1 MINVDSKELLINN
14 KLLPDIQSEE
24 YRPFWQNEVKKIR
37 EGVTINGFYFSP
49 FLYWHLNLWSI
60 YVDSLFNGRILR
72 KLDHPQFWNSILPID
87 ETFRRAEE
95 HIDGRKGVAIVGSRR
110 LSKSVI
116 ITSKVGHQAIAYQ
129 NTESLVSGGNQP
141 DIKNLT
147 DYLDLGIRN
156 LPEYFRFSRIEDD
169 WKKCVTLGFKEK
181 ATNIRHEWSKI
192 HVRNFDDGNNTEAA
206 AGLTLSGFLLDEG
219 GKFPFL
225 NALAATTPCF
235 DSPYGWRCSP
245 VITATGGDM
254 KRAGDMQELFN
265 NPEAYNFLAVDTRDD
280 GTSVS
285 LFIPGTQ
292 SLKIPR
298 DPVPLSNHL
307 GLSYGSELDD
317 VTIWVADEIKGKEM
331 ILKDREQTKKSSG
344 MEAYLKEVMYYPLT
358 PDECFL
364 DMAENIFPVD
374 LLQEQLNFLES
385 GAYKREVDYIE
396 LVRGVDGKVTHR
408 PTERKPVNSYPCKPS
423 ENNEGVVQIFEFP
436 LQDAPY
442 GLYTAGIDPYK
453 QSQAHYSTSLGAVYI
468 FKRIHNLTGE
478 RYQNM
483 IVACY
488 VGRPKKIQ
496 TWYEETRKLL
506 DFYGCKALCE
516 NMDMGFIDHCIAQR
530 DADKYLEKTPSILR
544 EEIHA
549 NTTVNRIY
557 GIHTSTGIKDH
568 INSLIIE
575 YLQEVIEVGTDDQGN
590 HKQVLGVS
598 RILDPMLIKELLK
611 FTPKANADR
620 KDAFGYALLMAKNL
634 TRYVS
639 VTDQIDTRY
648 ESYYNQNKKKSLFSR
663 AGNPFNRYTRR

>member
-1 MINVDSKELLINN
+1 MINTTSKELLVNV
-14 KLLPDIQSEE
+14 KSLPDSQSGE
-24 YRPFWQNEVKKIR
+24 YKPFWQNEVRKIR
-37 EGVTINGFYFSP
+37 EGVTVNGFHFSP

-87 ETFRRAEE
+87 ETFLRAED
-95 HIDGRKGVAIVGSRR
+95 HIDGKKGVAIVGSRR

-116 ITSKVGHQAIAYQ
+116 ITSKVAHQAIAYQ

-181 ATNIRHEWSKI
+181 STNIRHEWSKI

-225 NALAATTPCF
+225 NSLAATTPCF
-235 DSPYGWRCSP
+235 DSPYGWRCTP

-265 NPEAYNFLAVDTRDD
+265 NPEAYNFLAVDVKDD

-298 DPVPLSNHL
+298 DPVPLSDHL
-307 GLSYGSELDD
+307 GVPYGSELDE
-317 VTIWVADEIKGKEM
+317 VTIWVADEEKGKQM

-358 PDECFL
+358 PEECFL

-385 GAYKREVDYIE
+385 GAYKREVDYVE
-396 LVRGVDGKVTHR
+396 LFRGMDGQITHK
-408 PTERKPVNSYPCKPS
+408 PTDKKPVSSYPCKPS

-468 FKRIHNLTGE
+468 FKRIHDITNE

-483 IVACY
+483 IVASY

-506 DFYGCKALCE
+506 DFYGCRALCE
-516 NMDMGFIDHCIAQR
+516 NMDMGFIDHCIEKK

-544 EEIHA
+544 EDIHA
-549 NTTVNRIY
+549 NSTVNRTY
-557 GIHTSTGIKDH
+557 GIHTSTGIKDY

-575 YLQEVIEVGTDDQGN
+575 YLQEIIEVGTDDQGN
-590 HKQVLGVS
+590 HKQILGAS

-611 FTPKANADR
+611 YTPKANADR

-634 TRYVS
+634 TRYVTVS
-639 VTDQIDTRY
+639 DKKDNRY
-648 ESYYNQNKKKSLFSR
+648 ESYNNIATRKKSLFSTV
-663 AGNPFNRYTRR
+663 GNPFIRK